1 MARCISI
8 VNQKGGVGKTTTAIS
23 LASSLALLKQR
34 VLLVDMDPQGNATS
48 GIGVTVT
55 PEQSSMYEVLM
66 NERPLTDIVVATA
79 QAQLWIVPATMDL
92 AGANVELISQER
104 REFRLRDAIATVT
117 DNYDFILID
126 CPPSLGILT
135 INSIVAG
142 DEVLIPV
149 QTEYFALEGLGQLL
163 QTLELIQAHLQPQLQ
178 VLGAVLTM
186 YDRRNRLAQAVFR
199 DMYQHFP
206 YQVFRA
212 VIPRN
217 VRLAEAPSYGKPI
230 TTYARSSKG
239 ARAYLKLAR
248 ELLASRPQARKPAP
262 VTPKPDLP
270 PIPPL
275 TPE

>member
-8 VNQKGGVGKTTTAIS
+8 VNQKGGVGKTTTAIN
-23 LASSLALLKQR
+23 LASSLAVLRQH
-34 VLLVDMDPQGNATS
+34 VLLIDMDPQGNATS
-48 GIGVTVT
+48 GIGLTVT
-55 PEQSSMYEVLM
+55 PDQPSMYEVLM
-66 NERPLTDIVVATA
+66 NEQSLATAIVETA
-79 QAQLWIVPATMDL
+79 QARLSIAPATMDL
-92 AGANVELISQER
+92 AGANVELIHADQ
-104 REFRLRDAIATVT
+104 REFRLRSAIETVAHQ
-117 DNYDFILID
+117 YDYILID

-163 QTLELIQAHLQPQLQ
+163 QTLELIQAHLQPGLQ

-248 ELLASRPQARKPAP
+248 ELLVSRPQARKPAP
-262 VTPKPDLP
+262 LTPKPD
-270 PIPPL
+270 IPPL
-275 TPE
+275 PPLDSE